1 MLYQK
6 SGDGGPRYYVAADWR
21 QRLTAYAFALVIS
34 VLTLEARLALTPWL
48 GNRPVLILFIL
59 PIIFSAY
66 IGGFWGGLL
75 STGFCSW
82 GAYVYLL
89 SAGRNILFFE
99 GSVEL
104 WQWVIL
110 IVVGTLISL
119 LVEALHRSRARIE
132 SANQLLAESQ
142 ALYHSLVEQM
152 PAGIYRKDLAGRYV
166 FVNPSF
172 CQLRGV
178 LPEQFL
184 GKLPAEL
191 EGVDENFKANAMAN
205 HDQIIRAGKT
215 IEVQDMVRRPDGTA
229 RHLHVVQTPVFD
241 AGGKIIGSQGILF
254 DITERK
260 QEAEALASSVAL
272 LRTTMEATDNG
283 LLVVDLNRRVTV
295 FNSRFL
301 ELMRIPRALAE
312 AGNDQSVLDVAKT
325 LAADPEDFLRCIQE
339 HYANPAK
346 TSFDILTLKDG
357 RIIERVSQPQRLGDQ
372 VIGRVWSFRDVTDW
386 RKAEQAV
393 LEREHLLRQVI
404 DLVPHAIFAK
414 DVQSRYLLANRACA
428 GLMGGTVEQLIGR
441 SDAELITDPAEAAAF
456 MGDDRE
462 VIASGKAKFV
472 PEERLTLKDG
482 RVRMLETVKMP
493 FAMSG
498 QRGLA
503 LLGVAVDITERRSA
517 EEKLRQMAVI
527 VESSEEAIIGSDL
540 AGVITSW
547 NRGAEIIFG
556 YSTAEVVGL
565 PDLPLY
571 PPELQIERV
580 RLLEQIGR
588 GEVFK
593 QLQTDRLRKD
603 GKCIRI
609 SATISPLRD
618 AHGRVV
624 GAATLAHDVTRQQTL
639 EEQLRQA
646 QKMEAIGQLA
656 GGVAHDFN
664 NILAVIQMQVEL
676 TQMDAQFTPEQH
688 ACLGEIE
695 TAAKRGAN
703 LTRQLLLFSRR
714 QRLQPR
720 ELDLSDSIANMTKM
734 LRRILGEDIQ
744 IQFKYAPQPLF
755 VHADAG
761 MIDQVLMNLTLNS
774 RDAMPEGGHLVI
786 ETAAV
791 EMDEMATLQSA
802 RGRAGSF
809 VRLSVS
815 DTGTG
820 IAPAIMPRI
829 FEPFFTTKDVGKGTG
844 LGLATVFSIVQQ
856 HQGWI
861 DVSSEP
867 GAGTTFDIFLPR
879 LVKATGQTEEVQ
891 PTLASAAGGRETI
904 LLVEDDDALR
914 ASVRRCLGELGYR
927 LLEAATG
934 VAALKIWQN
943 HRQEISLLL
952 SDLVMPGGLTGR
964 ELGAK
969 LRQEKANLKIIFV
982 TGYSADIFTGDI
994 ALNRRVRF
1002 LAKPFAASVLAQTV
1016 RACLDES

>member
-1 MLYQK
+1 
-6 SGDGGPRYYVAADWR
+6 
-21 QRLTAYAFALVIS
+21 
-34 VLTLEARLALTPWL
+34 
-48 GNRPVLILFIL
+48 
-59 PIIFSAY
+59 
-66 IGGFWGGLL
+66 
-75 STGFCSW
+75 
-82 GAYVYLL
+82 
-89 SAGRNILFFE
+89 
-99 GSVEL
+99 
-104 WQWVIL
+104 
-110 IVVGTLISL
+110 
-119 LVEALHRSRARIE
+119 
-132 SANQLLAESQ
+132 
-142 ALYHSLVEQM
+142 
-152 PAGIYRKDLAGRYV
+152 
-166 FVNPSF
+166 
-172 CQLRGV
+172 
-178 LPEQFL
+178 
-184 GKLPAEL
+184 
-191 EGVDENFKANAMAN
+191 
-205 HDQIIRAGKT
+205 
-215 IEVQDMVRRPDGTA
+215 
-229 RHLHVVQTPVFD
+229 
-241 AGGKIIGSQGILF
+241 
-254 DITERK
+254 
-260 QEAEALASSVAL
+260 
-272 LRTTMEATDNG
+272 
-283 LLVVDLNRRVTV
+283 
-295 FNSRFL
+295 
-301 ELMRIPRALAE
+301 
-312 AGNDQSVLDVAKT
+312 
-325 LAADPEDFLRCIQE
+325 
-339 HYANPAK
+339 
-346 TSFDILTLKDG
+346 
-357 RIIERVSQPQRLGDQ
+357 
-372 VIGRVWSFRDVTDW
+372 
-386 RKAEQAV
+386 
-393 LEREHLLRQVI
+393 
-404 DLVPHAIFAK
+404 
-414 DVQSRYLLANRACA
+414 
-428 GLMGGTVEQLIGR
+428 
-441 SDAELITDPAEAAAF
+441 
-456 MGDDRE
+456 
-462 VIASGKAKFV
+462 
-472 PEERLTLKDG
+472 
-482 RVRMLETVKMP
+482 
-493 FAMSG
+493 
-498 QRGLA
+498 
-503 LLGVAVDITERRSA
+503 
-517 EEKLRQMAVI
+517 
-527 VESSEEAIIGSDL
+527 
-540 AGVITSW
+540 
-547 NRGAEIIFG
+547 
-556 YSTAEVVGL
+556 
-565 PDLPLY
+565 
-571 PPELQIERV
+571 
-580 RLLEQIGR
+580 
-588 GEVFK
+588 
-593 QLQTDRLRKD
+593 
-603 GKCIRI
+603 
-609 SATISPLRD
+609 
-618 AHGRVV
+618 
-624 GAATLAHDVTRQQTL
+624 
-639 EEQLRQA
+639 
-646 QKMEAIGQLA
+646 
-656 GGVAHDFN
+656 
-664 NILAVIQMQVEL
+664 
-676 TQMDAQFTPEQH
+676 
-688 ACLGEIE
+688 
-695 TAAKRGAN
+695 